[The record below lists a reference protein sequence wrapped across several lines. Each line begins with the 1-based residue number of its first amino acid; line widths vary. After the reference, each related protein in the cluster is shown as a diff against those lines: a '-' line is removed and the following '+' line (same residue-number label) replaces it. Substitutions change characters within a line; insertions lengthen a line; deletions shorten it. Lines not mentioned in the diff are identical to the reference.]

1 MKFPLF
7 MKGDAMEIAVITKSQ
22 SIIHDVIDGEAVV
35 MNLEAGVYFSF
46 NVAATK
52 IWEEILSDRLSELEL
67 LEYVG
72 PHNMKF
78 IGFLFDQKI
87 IRRESVSGSRA
98 HEIVAPLGELDVAE
112 WQTFSDLQDLL
123 LLDPVHDIALN
134 EQGWP
139 ETTKD

>member
-1 MKFPLF
+1 
-7 MKGDAMEIAVITKSQ
+7 METNLITKSQ
-22 SIIHDVIDGEAVV
+22 SIIHDVIDSEAVV

-52 IWEEILSDRLSELEL
+52 IWERILSHYLSELEL
-67 LEYVG
+67 FEYAG
-72 PHNMKF
+72 PQNKEF
-78 IGFLFDQKI
+78 IDFLFDQKL
-87 IRRESVSGSRA
+87 IRRDSASVSRA
-98 HEIVAPLGELDVAE
+98 HEKVESLGKFEIAE

-139 ETTKD
+139 ETRKD

>member
-1 MKFPLF
+1 M
-7 MKGDAMEIAVITKSQ
+7 DITVITKSQ
-22 SIIHDVIDGEAVV
+22 SIIHDVIDSEAVV

-67 LEYVG
+67 FQYVG
-72 PHNMKF
+72 PHNRKF
-78 IGFLFDQKI
+78 IEFLFDQKI
-87 IRRESVSGSRA
+87 IRRESASITKA
-98 HEIVAPLGELDVAE
+98 HEKIESLGELEVAE

-139 ETTKD
+139 ETRKD

>member
-1 MKFPLF
+1 
-7 MKGDAMEIAVITKSQ
+7 MKGNTMDITVITKSQ
-22 SIIHDVIDGEAVV
+22 SIIHDVIDSEAVV

-67 LEYVG
+67 FEYVG
-72 PHNMKF
+72 PHNRKF
-78 IGFLFDQKI
+78 IEFLFDQKI
-87 IRRESVSGSRA
+87 IRRESTSIATA
-98 HEIVAPLGELDVAE
+98 HKRIESVGELEIAE

-123 LLDPVHDIALN
+123 LLAPVHDIALN

-139 ETTKD
+139 ETRKD